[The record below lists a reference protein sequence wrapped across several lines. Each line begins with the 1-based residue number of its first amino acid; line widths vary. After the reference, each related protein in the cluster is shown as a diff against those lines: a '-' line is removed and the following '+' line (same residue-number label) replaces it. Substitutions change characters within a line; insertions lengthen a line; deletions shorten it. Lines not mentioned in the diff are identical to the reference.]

1 MIIIETTDTYISFP
15 TGAGK
20 SLCYQLPAVFY
31 HGITI
36 VFSPLIALIQDQIN
50 ALLARKINC
59 ASLNS
64 TLKINEK
71 REILNVNFLIF

>member
-1 MIIIETTDTYISFP
+1 MTDTYISFP

-31 HGITI
+31 DGITI
-36 VFSPLIALIQDQIN
+36 VFSPLIALIQDQIS
-50 ALLARKINC
+50 ALLLRKINC

-64 TLKINEK
+64 TLKANEK
-71 REILNVNFLIF
+71 REILDVI